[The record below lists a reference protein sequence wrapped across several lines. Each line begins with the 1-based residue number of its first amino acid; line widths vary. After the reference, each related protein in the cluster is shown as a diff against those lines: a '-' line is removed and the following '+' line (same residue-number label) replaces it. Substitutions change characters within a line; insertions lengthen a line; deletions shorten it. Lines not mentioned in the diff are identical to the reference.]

1 MISIAHVSAGV
12 SGTVSV
18 DGLPVPLSSRFNH
31 ALAESYVWGGQ
42 ERAAILAAA
51 NDPAVASD
59 PNRLHALQLRQ
70 EAYTKQVALASA
82 LVSHATK
89 GIETLVKS

>member
-1 MISIAHVSAGV
+1 MISIAPVSAAVSTLAAADGV
-12 SGTVSV
+12 
-18 DGLPVPLSSRFNH
+18 PVPLSNRFNQ
-31 ALAESYVWGGQ
+31 AFAESYVWAGR
-42 ERAAILAAA
+42 ERDAILAAA

-59 PNRLHALQLRQ
+59 PARIHALQLQ
-70 EAYTKQVALASA
+70 LDAYTKQIALSSS